1 MGSRPGADG
10 TVQLSGDGAA
20 HRGVDLDVQAFSTR
34 ADQLIGGSEG
44 LRSASVLGSARDSVV
59 RASTVAIDG
68 LSIRGAADRRASST
82 RQPCSANPTAE
93 SAAPVRSSA
102 TSPSTR
108 GAATDAVLFIATL
121 SSEVRPSDCKVKL
134 LPDAEPADPQSSE
147 IHRRAN
153 GMTVEVRPNSDS
165 ATFTWNR
172 RSHHIAAL
180 GKVVDWHF
188 ASCVDVRHRIAKRL
202 GSLILSRVGRGAFAP
217 VRGGGYMTPSGMT
230 WRVVAPQ
237 RA

>member
-1 MGSRPGADG
+1 MYRRSAPA
-10 TVQLSGDGAA
+10 LISSLAA
-20 HRGVDLDVQAFSTR
+20 LKVCC
-34 ADQLIGGSEG
+34 
-44 LRSASVLGSARDSVV
+44 SASVLGSARDSVV

-68 LSIRGAADRRASST
+68 LSTRGAPDRRASST

-180 GKVVDWHF
+180 GKVVVLAFRELRGRASSHSKAAGKPHPF
-188 ASCVDVRHRIAKRL
+188 ASWTRSVCSTDDIVIDH
-202 GSLILSRVGRGAFAP
+202 LSQRSRGNS
-217 VRGGGYMTPSGMT
+217 THLE
-230 WRVVAPQ
+230 
-237 RA
+237 